1 MVVNC
6 ATFRVPTSR
15 GLKYDSTTR
24 VWSATAV
31 QMRPSQQMIFK
42 EAGERRQ
49 FTMKVSPFIRNL
61 PKAELHVHIE
71 GTFEPELMLAIAQ
84 RNGVT
89 LPFANVGEARDAY
102 RFSNLQD
109 FLDIYYQ
116 GVAALLTERD
126 FRDLTRAYLD
136 RMADQ
141 NVRHVEIF
149 FDPQAHTARGV
160 PFHVVVSGIA
170 AGLRYGLQ
178 RHGVTSQLIMCFLRH
193 LDEAAALAT
202 LEKAWPYLNLIHGV
216 GLDSSEADHPPRKFA
231 RAFAA
236 AREAGLTCVAHAGE
250 EGPPDFVRE
259 AVEILKVQRVDHG
272 NRVLEDLALTAE
284 LVERRIPLTV
294 CPLSNH
300 RLGVVDSLERHPL
313 REMLKRGLMATLN
326 SDDPAYFGGYVNE
339 NYQAMQD
346 HLGIDDATL
355 ASIARNSLHA
365 AFLET
370 DRRNALLAELDAY
383 LVTHAVPIRDE

>member
-1 MVVNC
+1 MRLRSVSRNGG
-6 ATFRVPTSR
+6 RPSR

-24 VWSATAV
+24 VGSATTA
-31 QMRPSQQMIFK
+31 QMRHSQQMIFK
-42 EAGERRQ
+42 EAGQRRQ
-49 FTMKVSPFIRNL
+49 FTMMVSPFIRNL

-71 GTFEPELMLAIAQ
+71 GTFEPELMLAISQ
-84 RNGVT
+84 RNGAT
-89 LPFANVGEARDAY
+89 LPFATVDEARDAY

-116 GVAALLTERD
+116 GVAVLLTERD

-170 AGLRYGLQ
+170 AGLGYGLQ
-178 RHGVTSQLIMCFLRH
+178 RHGITSRLIMCFLRH

-272 NRVLEDLALTAE
+272 NRALEDLGLTAE

-313 REMLKRGLMATLN
+313 REMLKRGLMVTLN
-326 SDDPAYFGGYVNE
+326 SDDPGLLWRLRQRQLPGHAGPSGHRRRHAGQHREKLPPRGVP
-339 NYQAMQD
+339 
-346 HLGIDDATL
+346 
-355 ASIARNSLHA
+355 RNQPA
-365 AFLET
+365 
-370 DRRNALLAELDAY
+370 
-383 LVTHAVPIRDE
+383 